1 MGALHDR
8 MKEDLILSGY
18 SPSTTK
24 IYLLYARQFA
34 KHFMRPPV
42 QMGEKE
48 VRAFLLYQLQ
58 ERGISHSTHRQ
69 VRSALQFLYRVT
81 LPALQFLYR
90 VTLRRPYESV
100 HIPAHRT
107 NHPLPVVLSPD
118 EVSLFLQA
126 IRNITCRAVA
136 LTLYASGLR
145 ISEACRLQIKDID
158 SQRMLLHI
166 RGGKGKKDRYTMLS
180 GRLLT
185 FLRAYWK
192 IERPPV
198 YLFPGNTREG
208 HLHPQTVRVV
218 FQKARKESGLK
229 KRVTP
234 HILRHSL
241 LCHPPAGIRGG
252 RGRNQGFAWP

>member
-1 MGALHDR
+1 
-8 MKEDLILSGY
+8 
-18 SPSTTK
+18 
-24 IYLLYARQFA
+24 
-34 KHFMRPPV
+34 MRPPV

-48 VRAFLLYQLQ
+48 VRAFLLHQLQ
-58 ERGISHSTHRQ
+58 ERRISHSTHRQ
-69 VRSALQFLYRVT
+69 VRS
-81 LPALQFLYR
+81 ALQFLYR

-126 IRNITCRAVA
+126 IRNVTCRAVA
-136 LTLYASGLR
+136 MTLYASGLR

-158 SQRMLLHI
+158 SQRMLFHI
-166 RGGKGKKDRYTMLS
+166 RGGKGNKDRYTMLS

-198 YLFPGNTREG
+198 YLFPGNTCEG

-218 FQKARKESGLK
+218 FQKARKESQPL
-229 KRVTP
+229 TP
-234 HILRHSL
+234 S
-241 LCHPPAGIRGG
+241 G
-252 RGRNQGFAWP
+252 W